1 MATGIIQSAL
11 EDPVKPVTMQS
22 VANAT
27 TPTPTTGASTT
38 QPATTTPTPT
48 PTTASG
54 YNPAKVADPSQWTVD
69 GQQTVAGQVQNLISE
84 NSPLIEQA
92 RTNAKQQMNARGLV
106 NSAMGVS
113 AGETAAYSAA
123 LPIAQADAA
132 TYAKAA
138 GYNTDQLNQKNL
150 QDAQFTNAAGQ
161 FNAAAINDAT
171 LQQMANDNQKLL
183 SSNSEAA
190 SLMNQATGVINN
202 ILMNDKMSSSKKTEA
217 SRQVYENL
225 RLQLQILGATS
236 SLDLSSLLMDNPYA
250 VNQVPAATSESPVTG
265 MTPPNPGMVWED
277 GRWVQH

>member
-11 EDPVKPVTMQS
+11 EDPVKPVTMQ
-22 VANAT
+22 AT
-27 TPTPTTGASTT
+27 AQQTSTPTPGTGTSTPQT
-38 QPATTTPTPT
+38 PATPA
-48 PTTASG
+48 PTTATG
-54 YNPAKVADPSQWTVD
+54 YNPTKVADPSQWTID
-69 GQQTVAGQVQNLISE
+69 GKQTVAGQVQDLIAQ

-138 GYNTDQLNQKNL
+138 GYNTDQINQKNL
-150 QDAQFTNAAGQ
+150 QDAQFTNAASQ

-171 LQQMANDNQKLL
+171 LQQMANENQRLL
-183 SSNSEAA
+183 STNSEAA

-202 ILMNDKMSSSKKTEA
+202 ILMNDKMDAATKTEA

-225 RLQLQILGATS
+225 RLQLSVLGATS
-236 SLDLSSLLMDNPYA
+236 ALDLSSILNENPYGA
-250 VNQVPAATSESPVTG
+250 ENAPTSSSTSPPANSQFINFDYG
-265 MTPPNPGMVWED
+265 Y
-277 GRWVQH
+277 